1 MTFGRY
7 LYVAAS
13 QIIDDFLSLL
23 FVHLLKI
30 RTSGWFYPRSEK
42 ITAKGKGELQ
52 TYWLDLSASSIDDRM
67 SLSTSSIH
75 SSLSLQQT
83 NREHDRRLK
92 RLIGG
97 QEIALADMQ
106 ICRLVDWILDTLNPM
121 LCRIVSL
128 FV

>member
-1 MTFGRY
+1 M
-7 LYVAAS
+7 
-13 QIIDDFLSLL
+13 
-23 FVHLLKI
+23 
-30 RTSGWFYPRSEK
+30 
-42 ITAKGKGELQ
+42 Q

-83 NREHDRRLK
+83 NGEHDRRLK
-92 RLIGG
+92 RIIGG
-97 QEIALADMQ
+97 QEIVLADVQ
-106 ICRLVDWILDTLNPM
+106 LCRLVDWILDTLNPM